1 MDGVSIA
8 ASIVGIATAGVQ
20 VSIKLVTLATQ
31 VSTASDCISAIAND
45 ISLTSGALHQLGEL
59 MNRRTTDNGVGILNQ
74 DGLETTRVSAAMCE
88 RVFQE
93 IEKEVKRAS
102 EHLRRFKPSGGMM
115 SGEKIELSPIEKAK
129 WPFLQPN
136 IDILR
141 ADLRDAK
148 STLMLMLQV
157 ATLAL
162 SKRMVDASMSSSE
175 HQDFIRAIVALELQ
189 RREERTKSTEQTE
202 DLRSS
207 GPNGTANPITLSSA
221 EDTRSWDR
229 EPNQSFQAL
238 AGRRDIVV
246 INRPPNNSLD
256 RLERS
261 LSLDPNI
268 SLGVG
273 RPRGPETGSIVN
285 LSSASP
291 LIPPTGGNS
300 NVPLSEKNSETQT
313 DTHTRLQMFLLAPTV
328 KDLFDKIE
336 LRWSMQST
344 NMDQMA
350 IRKHMAKDA
359 QDGLPSVHEMLQQLH
374 AYEQSMVDT
383 LISKGFGGTVL
394 YLRRTRTDIQL
405 RDILFKA
412 VPGLQFVVQHDSR
425 RAVLPSLAQGSAG
438 YTDPRPSFATPIREG
453 SFRHSRPRKGR
464 ILSAFESLR
473 PSFLR
478 KGEKIAEVTLS
489 DDYTGPSSP
498 TVQAYKEQ
506 AGVLSSETASVHKR
520 TAGAALN
527 SRSELPVVLD
537 AKLQSQIPASVV
549 SVRHYSQR
557 RGSRP
562 AAKKGARLRGYL
574 AVPGGKPKEP
584 DAVDEQEDQD
594 AEAMVAGLLGK
605 YTTLFDA

>member
-31 VSTASDCISAIAND
+31 VSTASDRISAIAND

-59 MNRRTTDNGVGILNQ
+59 MNRRTADNGVGILNQ

-221 EDTRSWDR
+221 EDTRSLDR
-229 EPNQSFQAL
+229 EPNQPFQAL
-238 AGRRDIVV
+238 GGRKDTVG
-246 INRPPNNSLD
+246 INGPPNNSSD
-256 RLERS
+256 RQVRS

-285 LSSASP
+285 VSSASS

-300 NVPLSEKNSETQT
+300 NVPLSDKDSETQT
-313 DTHTRLQMFLLAPTV
+313 DTHPRLQMFLLEPTV

-350 IRKHMAKDA
+350 IRKHMAKDEK
-359 QDGLPSVHEMLQQLH
+359 DGIPSVLEMLQQLH
-374 AYEQSMVDT
+374 AYEQSMIEL
-383 LISKGFGGTVL
+383 LIPKGTGGSL
-394 YLRRTRTDIQL
+394 RFLRRTKTDIQL
-405 RDILFKA
+405 RDIVFKA
-412 VPGLQFVVQHDSR
+412 VPGLQLVVQRDTLQVPLPIVSFEPTSVPSAHHEKSKRRRSVLGLSFRFSKSFSSR
-425 RAVLPSLAQGSAG
+425 KRGESAG
-438 YTDPRPSFATPIREG
+438 KSGAYDSTA
-453 SFRHSRPRKGR
+453 
-464 ILSAFESLR
+464 
-473 PSFLR
+473 
-478 KGEKIAEVTLS
+478 V
-489 DDYTGPSSP
+489 SS
-498 TVQAYKEQ
+498 V
-506 AGVLSSETASVHKR
+506 G
-520 TAGAALN
+520 
-527 SRSELPVVLD
+527 
-537 AKLQSQIPASVV
+537 IPALYSGHHEPVFQPDDSFSYSAAEAKMLADQRFFNGPTSAISPSNELAVV
-549 SVRHYSQR
+549 S
-557 RGSRP
+557 GSTEDMEMD
-562 AAKKGARLRGYL
+562 YEEIQDE
-574 AVPGGKPKEP
+574 PGS
-584 DAVDEQEDQD
+584 VDKDEHED